1 MNMHLYPK
9 LAWHGIIK
17 NKKTYVPF
25 LLTSIGLVMM
35 FYIVSYLTYN
45 KSVKQMRGGSDMQM
59 ILSWG
64 VPVVAFFV
72 VIFLFYMNSFLMR
85 RRKTEFG
92 LYNILGMGKG
102 NIARVLLWQNLMLF
116 AVSIVGGLGMG
127 ILLSKLAELCAAKML
142 SNQASLAF
150 VIEPSAVRNTL
161 FLTVLSFVLILL
173 YSLGQIHVAKP
184 IELLHGEKTGE
195 KPPKARWI
203 LALIGVVLLGTA
215 YYLAVTTREPVQAL
229 LVLFVAIVLVIVGSY
244 LLFICGSVA
253 LCKMLQK
260 NKKYYY
266 KLNHFISVSSMSY
279 RMKRNGASL
288 ASICILSTG
297 VLVMISSSLCLR
309 IGEDESLHARY
320 PRDIEVSILTKDY
333 DQSIA
338 AASYIEQQVDAVL
351 QASHQTRK
359 NELAYNN
366 LNFAALRQG
375 GDISVKQYTE
385 VSGTQYAESIDKL
398 VMLNIVTL
406 DTYEKITGT
415 TETLGEN
422 EVLLHMFRGKYSDDS
437 LNIDGQFQFH
447 VQKQVDAYIESGD
460 NTAATYPT
468 MYLVVPDGDTMNR
481 LYEYQYSV
489 YGEKAASSLQ
499 TCMGFD
505 LSCNADAQIQLTE
518 KLIEQFASGAET
530 HLDYF
535 YEVKGLEMQ
544 RYSFYSLFGGLLFL
558 GILLSVVFLFGT
570 VLIMYYKQ
578 ISEGYEDAA
587 RFEILQKVGMTR
599 KEIKKSINS
608 QILTVFAAPLLASGV
623 HMCFAF
629 PLIRK
634 LLMMFGLSN
643 TPLLVGVTVGSYLVF
658 AVLYAVMYKAT
669 SRSYYQLVK

>member
-1 MNMHLYPK
+1 MKMNLYPK
-9 LAWHGIIK
+9 LAWHGISK

-45 KSVKQMRGGSDMQM
+45 KSVKQMRGGDDMQM

-92 LYNILGMGKG
+92 LYNILGMGKS
-102 NIARVLLWQNLMLF
+102 NIARILLWQNFMLLV
-116 AVSIVGGLGMG
+116 VSAAGGLGMG

-338 AASYIEQQVDAVL
+338 AASYIEQQEDAVL
-351 QASHQTRK
+351 QASHQTLK
-359 NELAYNN
+359 NEIAYNN
-366 LNFAALRQG
+366 LNFAALKQG
-375 GDISVKQYTE
+375 SDISVKQYTE

-505 LSCNADAQIQLTE
+505 LDCNADTQIELTKQLYD
-518 KLIEQFASGAET
+518 QFAEGSET
-530 HLDYF
+530 HPNF
-535 YEVKGLEMQ
+535 YYEIKGLETQ

-623 HMCFAF
+623 HLCFAF
-629 PLIRK
+629 PLIQK
-634 LLMMFGLSN
+634 LLLMFGLSN
-643 TPLLVGVTVGSYLVF
+643 TPLLAIVAVPLAVF
-658 AVLYAVMYKAT
+658 LGIAGLIWKIMKWLLE
-669 SRSYYQLVK
+669 RSDVQ

>member
-1 MNMHLYPK
+1 
-9 LAWHGIIK
+9 
-17 NKKTYVPF
+17 
-25 LLTSIGLVMM
+25 
-35 FYIVSYLTYN
+35 
-45 KSVKQMRGGSDMQM
+45 
-59 ILSWG
+59 
-64 VPVVAFFV
+64 
-72 VIFLFYMNSFLMR
+72 
-85 RRKTEFG
+85 
-92 LYNILGMGKG
+92 
-102 NIARVLLWQNLMLF
+102 
-116 AVSIVGGLGMG
+116 MG

-351 QASHQTRK
+351 QASHQTLK
-359 NELAYNN
+359 NEIAYNN
-366 LNFAALRQG
+366 LNFAALKQG
-375 GDISVKQYTE
+375 SDISVKQYTE

-623 HMCFAF
+623 HLCFAF
-629 PLIRK
+629 PLIQK
-634 LLMMFGLSN
+634 LLLMFGLSN
-643 TPLLVGVTVGSYLVF
+643 TPLLVGVTVGSYLIF
-658 AVLYAVMYKAT
+658 GVLYAVMYKAT

>member
-1 MNMHLYPK
+1 MKMNLYPK
-9 LAWHGIIK
+9 LAWHGISK

-45 KSVKQMRGGSDMQM
+45 KSVKQMRGGDDMQM

-92 LYNILGMGKG
+92 LYNILGMGKS
-102 NIARVLLWQNLMLF
+102 NIARILLWQNFMLLV
-116 AVSIVGGLGMG
+116 VSAAGGLGMG

-266 KLNHFISVSSMSY
+266 KLNHFVSVSSMSY

-309 IGEDESLHARY
+309 IGEDASLHTRY
-320 PRDIEVSILTKDY
+320 PRDLEVGIRTKDY
-333 DQSIA
+333 DQSVA

-359 NELAYNN
+359 NELAYNS

-375 GDISVKQYTE
+375 GDISVKPYTE
-385 VSGTQYAESIDKL
+385 VSGTQL
-398 VMLNIVTL
+398 VMLNFVTL

-422 EVLLHMFRGKYSDDS
+422 EVLLCMFRGTFSGDA
-437 LNIDGQFQFH
+437 LNIDDQFQFH
-447 VQKQVDAYIESGD
+447 IKKQVPDFLEGGD
-460 NTAATYPT
+460 NAIATYPT
-468 MYLVVPDGDTMNR
+468 MYLVVPDGETMSR

-489 YGEKAASSLQ
+489 YGEEMASSYQ
-499 TCMGFD
+499 TWLGFD
-505 LSCNADAQIQLTE
+505 LDCNADTQMELEKQLE
-518 KLIEQFASGAET
+518 QQFADNAQT
-530 HLDYF
+530 HQEYF
-535 YEVKGLEMQ
+535 YEVESLEMQ
-544 RYSFYSLFGGLLFL
+544 RYSFYSLFGGLLYL

-623 HMCFAF
+623 HLCFAF
-629 PLIRK
+629 PLLRK

-643 TPLLVGVTVGSYLVF
+643 TPLLVGVTVGSYLIF
-658 AVLYAVMYKAT
+658 GVLYAVMYKAT

>member
-1 MNMHLYPK
+1 MKMNLYPK
-9 LAWHGIIK
+9 LAWHGISK

-45 KSVKQMRGGSDMQM
+45 KSVKQMRGGDDMQM

-92 LYNILGMGKG
+92 LYNILGMGKS
-102 NIARVLLWQNLMLF
+102 NIARILLWQNFMLLV
-116 AVSIVGGLGMG
+116 VSAAGGLGMG

-229 LVLFVAIVLVIVGSY
+229 LVLFVAIVLVIIGSY

-338 AASYIEQQVDAVL
+338 AASYIEQKVDAVL
-351 QASHQTRK
+351 QASKKKKK

-460 NTAATYPT
+460 NAIATYPT
-468 MYLVVPDGDTMNR
+468 MYLVVPDGETMSR

-489 YGEKAASSLQ
+489 YGEEMASSYQ
-499 TCMGFD
+499 TWLGFD
-505 LSCNADAQIQLTE
+505 LDCNADTQIELTKQLYD
-518 KLIEQFASGAET
+518 QFAEGSET
-530 HLDYF
+530 HPNF
-535 YEVKGLEMQ
+535 YYEIKGLETQ

-623 HMCFAF
+623 HLCFAF
-629 PLIRK
+629 PLIQK
-634 LLMMFGLSN
+634 LLLMFGLSN
-643 TPLLVGVTVGSYLVF
+643 TPLLVGVTVGSYLIF
-658 AVLYAVMYKAT
+658 GVLYAVMYKAT

>member
-1 MNMHLYPK
+1 MNLYPK

-45 KSVKQMRGGSDMQM
+45 KSVRQMRGGDDMQM

-102 NIARVLLWQNLMLF
+102 NIARILLWQNLMLF
-116 AVSIVGGLGMG
+116 VVSTVGGLGMG

-142 SNQASLAF
+142 SNQASLVF
-150 VIEPSAVRNTL
+150 VIEPNAVRNTL
-161 FLTVLSFVLILL
+161 LLTVLSFVLILL

-184 IELLHGEKTGE
+184 VELLHGEKTGE
-195 KPPKARWI
+195 KPPKARWL
-203 LALIGVVLLGTA
+203 LALIGVVLLSTA
-215 YYLAVTTREPVQAL
+215 YYLAVTTKEPVQAL
-229 LVLFVAIVLVIVGSY
+229 LVLFVAIVLVIIGSY

-253 LCKMLQK
+253 LCKLLQK

-309 IGEDESLHARY
+309 IGEDESLHTRY
-320 PRDIEVSILTKDY
+320 PRDIEVGILTKDY

-366 LNFAALRQG
+366 LNFTALLDG
-375 GDISVKQYTE
+375 SDISIKKYTE
-385 VSGTQYAESIDKL
+385 ISGTQYAESIDNL
-398 VMLNIVTL
+398 VILNIVTL

-415 TETLGEN
+415 TETLGKN
-422 EVLLHMFRGKYSDDS
+422 EVLLHMFRGKFSGDS
-437 LNIDGQFQFH
+437 LNLDDQLQFH
-447 VQKQVDAYIESGD
+447 VQKQVPAYAESGD
-460 NTAATYPT
+460 NAAAINPT
-468 MYLVVPDGDTMNR
+468 MYLVVPDGDTMKQ
-481 LYEYQYSV
+481 LYEYQYAA
-489 YGEKAASSLQ
+489 YGKEMASSYQ
-499 TCMGFD
+499 TWMGFD
-505 LSCNADAQIQLTE
+505 LDCDADTQMELTE
-518 KLIEQFASGAET
+518 QLYDQFAEGSET
-530 HLDYF
+530 HPNYF
-535 YEVKGLEMQ
+535 YEIKGLETQ

-608 QILTVFAAPLLASGV
+608 QILTVFAAPLLASGI
-623 HMCFAF
+623 HLCFAF
-629 PLIRK
+629 PLIQK
-634 LLMMFGLSN
+634 LLLMFGLSN
-643 TPLLVGVTVGSYLVF
+643 TPLLVGITVGSYLIF
-658 AVLYAVMYKAT
+658 GILYAVMYKAT

>member
-1 MNMHLYPK
+1 MNEQNIPAAPEQSAPAAPETAAPRAPAEEAVTVGAL
-9 LAWHGIIK
+9 
-17 NKKTYVPF
+17 
-25 LLTSIGLVMM
+25 
-35 FYIVSYLTYN
+35 
-45 KSVKQMRGGSDMQM
+45 RGAIERKALQR
-59 ILSWG
+59 
-64 VPVVAFFV
+64 A
-72 VIFLFYMNSFLMR
+72 R
-85 RRKTEFG
+85 R
-92 LYNILGMGKG
+92 
-102 NIARVLLWQNLMLF
+102 A
-116 AVSIVGGLGMG
+116 
-127 ILLSKLAELCAAKML
+127 AE
-142 SNQASLAF
+142 
-150 VIEPSAVRNTL
+150 ESA
-161 FLTVLSFVLILL
+161 
-173 YSLGQIHVAKP
+173 
-184 IELLHGEKTGE
+184 
-195 KPPKARWI
+195 ARWSREADE
-203 LALIGVVLLGTA
+203 LAAQCPDFDLGTA
-215 YYLAVTTREPVQAL
+215 LSDAQFCALLRAGVGVRTAWFALHAQAL

-623 HMCFAF
+623 HLCFAF
-629 PLIRK
+629 PLIQK
-634 LLMMFGLSN
+634 LLLMFGLSN
-643 TPLLVGVTVGSYLVF
+643 TPLLVGVTVGSYLIF
-658 AVLYAVMYKAT
+658 GVLYAVMYKAT

>member
-1 MNMHLYPK
+1 MKMNLYPK
-9 LAWHGIIK
+9 LAWHGISK

-45 KSVKQMRGGSDMQM
+45 KSVKQMRGGDDMQM

-92 LYNILGMGKG
+92 LYNILGMGKS
-102 NIARVLLWQNLMLF
+102 NIARILLWQNFMLLV
-116 AVSIVGGLGMG
+116 VSAAGGLGMG

-203 LALIGVVLLGTA
+203 LALIGMVLLGTA

-229 LVLFVAIVLVIVGSY
+229 LVLFVAIVLVIIGSY

-385 VSGTQYAESIDKL
+385 VSGTQYAEL
-398 VMLNIVTL
+398 VMLNFVTL

-505 LSCNADAQIQLTE
+505 LDCNADTQIELTKQLYD
-518 KLIEQFASGAET
+518 QFAEGSET
-530 HLDYF
+530 HPNF
-535 YEVKGLEMQ
+535 YYEIKGLETE

-623 HMCFAF
+623 HLCFAF
-629 PLIRK
+629 PLIQK
-634 LLMMFGLSN
+634 LLLMFGLSN
-643 TPLLVGVTVGSYLVF
+643 TPLLVGVTVGSYLIF
-658 AVLYAVMYKAT
+658 GVLYAVMYKAT

>member
-1 MNMHLYPK
+1 MKMNLYPK
-9 LAWHGIIK
+9 LAWHGISK

-45 KSVKQMRGGSDMQM
+45 KSVKQMRGGDDMQM

-92 LYNILGMGKG
+92 LYNILGMGKS
-102 NIARVLLWQNLMLF
+102 NIARILLWQNFMLLV
-116 AVSIVGGLGMG
+116 VSAAGGLGMG

-203 LALIGVVLLGTA
+203 LALIDVVLLGTA

-253 LCKMLQK
+253 LC

-437 LNIDGQFQFH
+437 LNIDGQFQSH

-623 HMCFAF
+623 HLCFAF
-629 PLIRK
+629 PLIQK
-634 LLMMFGLSN
+634 LLLMFGLSN
-643 TPLLVGVTVGSYLVF
+643 TPLLVGVTVGSYLIF
-658 AVLYAVMYKAT
+658 GVLYAVMYKAP

>member
-1 MNMHLYPK
+1 MKMNLYPK

-45 KSVKQMRGGSDMQM
+45 KSVRQMRGGDDMQM

-102 NIARVLLWQNLMLF
+102 NIARILLWQNLMLF
-116 AVSIVGGLGMG
+116 VVSTVGGLGMG

-142 SNQASLAF
+142 SNQASLVF
-150 VIEPSAVRNTL
+150 VIEPNAVRNTL
-161 FLTVLSFVLILL
+161 LLTVLSFVLILL

-184 IELLHGEKTGE
+184 VELLHGEKTGE
-195 KPPKARWI
+195 KPPKARWL
-203 LALIGVVLLGTA
+203 LALIGVVLLSTA
-215 YYLAVTTREPVQAL
+215 YYLAVTTKEPVQAL
-229 LVLFVAIVLVIVGSY
+229 LVLFVAIVLVIIGSY

-253 LCKMLQK
+253 LCKLLQK

-309 IGEDESLHARY
+309 IGEDESLHTRY
-320 PRDIEVSILTKDY
+320 PRDIEVGILTKDY

-366 LNFAALRQG
+366 LNFTALLDG
-375 GDISVKQYTE
+375 SDISIKKYTE
-385 VSGTQYAESIDKL
+385 ISGTQYAESIDNL
-398 VMLNIVTL
+398 VILNIVTL

-415 TETLGEN
+415 TETLGKN
-422 EVLLHMFRGKYSDDS
+422 EVLLHMFRGKFSGDS
-437 LNIDGQFQFH
+437 LNLDDQLQFH
-447 VQKQVDAYIESGD
+447 VQKQVPAYAESGD
-460 NTAATYPT
+460 NAAAINPT
-468 MYLVVPDGDTMNR
+468 MYLVVPDGDTMKQ
-481 LYEYQYSV
+481 LYEYQYAA
-489 YGEKAASSLQ
+489 YGKEMASSYQ
-499 TCMGFD
+499 TWMGFD
-505 LSCNADAQIQLTE
+505 LDCDADTQMELTE
-518 KLIEQFASGAET
+518 QLYDQFAEGSET
-530 HLDYF
+530 HPNYF
-535 YEVKGLEMQ
+535 YEIKGLETQ

-608 QILTVFAAPLLASGV
+608 QILTVFAAPLLASGI
-623 HMCFAF
+623 HLCFAF
-629 PLIRK
+629 PLIQK
-634 LLMMFGLSN
+634 LLLMFGLSN
-643 TPLLVGVTVGSYLVF
+643 TPLLVGITVGSYLIF
-658 AVLYAVMYKAT
+658 GILYAVMYKAT

>member
-1 MNMHLYPK
+1 MKMNLYPK
-9 LAWHGIIK
+9 LAWHGISK

-45 KSVKQMRGGSDMQM
+45 KSVKQMRGGDDMQM

-92 LYNILGMGKG
+92 LYNILGMGKS
-102 NIARVLLWQNLMLF
+102 NIARILLWQNFMLLV
-116 AVSIVGGLGMG
+116 VSAAGGLGMG

-173 YSLGQIHVAKP
+173 YSLAKP

-195 KPPKARWI
+195 KPPKARW
-203 LALIGVVLLGTA
+203 LLTLIGVVLLGTA
-215 YYLAVTTREPVQAL
+215 YYLAVTTKEPVQAL
-229 LVLFVAIVLVIVGSY
+229 LVLFVAIVLVIIGSY

-253 LCKMLQK
+253 LCKLLQK

-505 LSCNADAQIQLTE
+505 LDCNADTQIELTKQLYD
-518 KLIEQFASGAET
+518 QFAEGSET
-530 HLDYF
+530 HPNF
-535 YEVKGLEMQ
+535 YYEIKGLETQ

-623 HMCFAF
+623 HLCFAF
-629 PLIRK
+629 PLIQK
-634 LLMMFGLSN
+634 LLLMFGLSN
-643 TPLLVGVTVGSYLVF
+643 TPLLVGVTVGSYLIF
-658 AVLYAVMYKAT
+658 GVLYAVMYKAT

>member
-1 MNMHLYPK
+1 MKMNLYPK
-9 LAWHGIIK
+9 LAWHGISK

-45 KSVKQMRGGSDMQM
+45 KSVKQMRGGDDMQM

-85 RRKTEFG
+85 RRKTEFR
-92 LYNILGMGKG
+92 LYNILGMGKS
-102 NIARVLLWQNLMLF
+102 NIARILLWQNFMLLV
-116 AVSIVGGLGMG
+116 VSAAGGLGMG

-351 QASHQTRK
+351 QASHQTLK
-359 NELAYNN
+359 NEIAYNN
-366 LNFAALRQG
+366 LNFAALKQG
-375 GDISVKQYTE
+375 SDISVKQYTE

-505 LSCNADAQIQLTE
+505 LDCNADTQIELTKQLYD
-518 KLIEQFASGAET
+518 QFAEGSET
-530 HLDYF
+530 HPNF
-535 YEVKGLEMQ
+535 YYEIKGLETQ

-623 HMCFAF
+623 HLCFAF
-629 PLIRK
+629 PLIQK
-634 LLMMFGLSN
+634 LLLMFGLSN
-643 TPLLVGVTVGSYLVF
+643 TPLLVGVTVGSYLIF
-658 AVLYAVMYKAT
+658 GVLYAVMYKAT

>member
-1 MNMHLYPK
+1 MKMNLYPK
-9 LAWHGIIK
+9 LAWHGISK

-45 KSVKQMRGGSDMQM
+45 KSVKQMRGGDDMQM

-92 LYNILGMGKG
+92 LYNILGMGKS
-102 NIARVLLWQNLMLF
+102 NIARILLWQNFMLLV
-116 AVSIVGGLGMG
+116 VSAAGGLGMG

-142 SNQASLAF
+142 SNQASLVF
-150 VIEPSAVRNTL
+150 VIEPYAVRNTL
-161 FLTVLSFVLILL
+161 ILTVLSFVLILL

-184 IELLHGEKTGE
+184 VELLHGEKTGE

-229 LVLFVAIVLVIVGSY
+229 LVLFVAIVLVIIGSY

-309 IGEDESLHARY
+309 IGEDDSLHTRY
-320 PRDIEVSILTKDY
+320 PRDIEVGILTKDY
-333 DQSIA
+333 DQSME

-398 VMLNIVTL
+398 VMLNFVTL

-422 EVLLHMFRGKYSDDS
+422 EVLLCMFRGTFSGDS
-437 LNIDGQFQFH
+437 LNIDDQFQFH
-447 VQKQVDAYIESGD
+447 IRKQVPDFLESGD
-460 NTAATYPT
+460 NAIATYPT

-570 VLIMYYKQ
+570 VLIMCYKQ

-623 HMCFAF
+623 HLCFAF
-629 PLIRK
+629 PLIQK
-634 LLMMFGLSN
+634 LLLMFGLSN
-643 TPLLVGVTVGSYLVF
+643 TPLLVGVTVGSYLIF
-658 AVLYAVMYKAT
+658 GVLYAVMYKAT

>member
-1 MNMHLYPK
+1 MKMNLYPK
-9 LAWHGIIK
+9 LAWHGISK

-45 KSVKQMRGGSDMQM
+45 KSVKQMRGGDDMQM

-92 LYNILGMGKG
+92 LYNILGMGKS
-102 NIARVLLWQNLMLF
+102 NIARILLWQNFMLLV
-116 AVSIVGGLGMG
+116 VSAAGGLGMG

-338 AASYIEQQVDAVL
+338 AASYIEQQDAVL
-351 QASHQTRK
+351 QASHQTLK
-359 NELAYNN
+359 NEIAYNN
-366 LNFAALRQG
+366 LNFAALKQG
-375 GDISVKQYTE
+375 SDISVKQYTE

-505 LSCNADAQIQLTE
+505 LDCNADTQIELTKQLYD
-518 KLIEQFASGAET
+518 QFAEGSET
-530 HLDYF
+530 HPNF
-535 YEVKGLEMQ
+535 YYEIKGLETQ

-623 HMCFAF
+623 HLCFAF
-629 PLIRK
+629 PLIQK
-634 LLMMFGLSN
+634 LLLMFGLSN
-643 TPLLVGVTVGSYLVF
+643 TPLLVGVTVGSYLIF
-658 AVLYAVMYKAT
+658 GVLYAVMYKAT

>member
-1 MNMHLYPK
+1 MKMNLYPK
-9 LAWHGIIK
+9 LAWHGISK
-17 NKKTYVPF
+17 NKKPYVPF

-45 KSVKQMRGGSDMQM
+45 KSVKQMRGGDDMQM

-92 LYNILGMGKG
+92 LYNILGMGKS
-102 NIARVLLWQNLMLF
+102 NIARILLWQNFMLLV
-116 AVSIVGGLGMG
+116 VSAAGGLGMG

-385 VSGTQYAESIDKL
+385 VSGTQYAEL
-398 VMLNIVTL
+398 VMLNFVTL

-505 LSCNADAQIQLTE
+505 LDCNADTQIELTKQLYD
-518 KLIEQFASGAET
+518 QFAEGSET
-530 HLDYF
+530 HPNF
-535 YEVKGLEMQ
+535 YYEIKGLETE

-623 HMCFAF
+623 HLCFAF
-629 PLIRK
+629 PLIQK
-634 LLMMFGLSN
+634 LLLMFGLSN
-643 TPLLVGVTVGSYLVF
+643 TPLLVGVTVGSYLIF
-658 AVLYAVMYKAT
+658 GVLYAVMYKAT

>member
-1 MNMHLYPK
+1 MKMNLYSK
-9 LAWHGIIK
+9 LAWHGISK

-45 KSVKQMRGGSDMQM
+45 KSVKQMRGGDDMQM

-92 LYNILGMGKG
+92 LYNILGMGKS
-102 NIARVLLWQNLMLF
+102 NIARILLWQNFMLLV
-116 AVSIVGGLGMG
+116 VSAAGGLGMG

-623 HMCFAF
+623 HLCFAF
-629 PLIRK
+629 PLIQK
-634 LLMMFGLSN
+634 LLLMFGLSN
-643 TPLLVGVTVGSYLVF
+643 TPLLVGVTVGSYLIF
-658 AVLYAVMYKAT
+658 GVLYAVMYKAT
-669 SRSYYQLVK
+669 SRSYYQLAK

>member
-1 MNMHLYPK
+1 M
-9 LAWHGIIK
+9 
-17 NKKTYVPF
+17 
-25 LLTSIGLVMM
+25 
-35 FYIVSYLTYN
+35 
-45 KSVKQMRGGSDMQM
+45 
-59 ILSWG
+59 
-64 VPVVAFFV
+64 
-72 VIFLFYMNSFLMR
+72 
-85 RRKTEFG
+85 
-92 LYNILGMGKG
+92 
-102 NIARVLLWQNLMLF
+102 
-116 AVSIVGGLGMG
+116 
-127 ILLSKLAELCAAKML
+127 
-142 SNQASLAF
+142 
-150 VIEPSAVRNTL
+150 
-161 FLTVLSFVLILL
+161 
-173 YSLGQIHVAKP
+173 
-184 IELLHGEKTGE
+184 
-195 KPPKARWI
+195 
-203 LALIGVVLLGTA
+203 
-215 YYLAVTTREPVQAL
+215 
-229 LVLFVAIVLVIVGSY
+229 
-244 LLFICGSVA
+244 
-253 LCKMLQK
+253 
-260 NKKYYY
+260 
-266 KLNHFISVSSMSY
+266 
-279 RMKRNGASL
+279 
-288 ASICILSTG
+288 
-297 VLVMISSSLCLR
+297 
-309 IGEDESLHARY
+309 
-320 PRDIEVSILTKDY
+320 
-333 DQSIA
+333 
-338 AASYIEQQVDAVL
+338 

-623 HMCFAF
+623 HLCFAF
-629 PLIRK
+629 PLIQK
-634 LLMMFGLSN
+634 LLLMFGLSN
-643 TPLLVGVTVGSYLVF
+643 TPLLVGVTVGSYLIF
-658 AVLYAVMYKAT
+658 GVLYAVMYKAT

>member
-1 MNMHLYPK
+1 MKMNLYPK

-45 KSVKQMRGGSDMQM
+45 KSVKQMRGGDDMQI

-102 NIARVLLWQNLMLF
+102 NIARILLWQNLMLF
-116 AVSIVGGLGMG
+116 VVSTVGGLGMG

-142 SNQASLAF
+142 SNQASLVF
-150 VIEPSAVRNTL
+150 VIEPYAVQNTL
-161 FLTVLSFVLILL
+161 LLTVLSFVLILL

-184 IELLHGEKTGE
+184 VELLHGEKTGE
-195 KPPKARWI
+195 KPPKARWL
-203 LALIGVVLLGTA
+203 LALIGVVLLSTA
-215 YYLAVTTREPVQAL
+215 YYLAVTTKKPVQAL
-229 LVLFVAIVLVIVGSY
+229 LVLFVAIVLVIIGSY

-253 LCKMLQK
+253 LCKLLQK

-309 IGEDESLHARY
+309 IGEDESLHTRY
-320 PRDIEVSILTKDY
+320 PRDIEVGISTKDY

-366 LNFAALRQG
+366 LNFAALLDG
-375 GDISVKQYTE
+375 SDISIKKYTE
-385 VSGTQYAESIDKL
+385 ISGTQYAESIDNL
-398 VMLNIVTL
+398 VILNIVTL

-415 TETLGEN
+415 TETLGKN
-422 EVLLHMFRGKYSDDS
+422 EVLLHMFRGKFSGDS
-437 LNIDGQFQFH
+437 LNLDDQLQFH
-447 VQKQVDAYIESGD
+447 VQKQVPAYAESGD
-460 NTAATYPT
+460 NAAAINPT
-468 MYLVVPDGDTMNR
+468 MYLVVPDGDTMKK
-481 LYEYQYSV
+481 LYEYQYAA
-489 YGEKAASSLQ
+489 YGKEMASSYQ
-499 TCMGFD
+499 TWMGFD
-505 LSCNADAQIQLTE
+505 LDCDADTQMELTE
-518 KLIEQFASGAET
+518 QLYDQFAEGSET
-530 HLDYF
+530 HPNYF
-535 YEVKGLEMQ
+535 YEIKGLETQ

-599 KEIKKSINS
+599 KEIRKSINS

-623 HMCFAF
+623 HLCFAF
-629 PLIRK
+629 PLIQK
-634 LLMMFGLSN
+634 LLLMFGLSN
-643 TPLLVGVTVGSYLVF
+643 TPLLVGITVGSYLIF
-658 AVLYAVMYKAT
+658 GILYAVMYKAT

>member
-1 MNMHLYPK
+1 MKMNLYPK
-9 LAWHGIIK
+9 LAWHGISK

-45 KSVKQMRGGSDMQM
+45 KSVKQMRGGDDMQM

-92 LYNILGMGKG
+92 LYNILGMGKS
-102 NIARVLLWQNLMLF
+102 NIARILLWQNFMLLV
-116 AVSIVGGLGMG
+116 VSAAGGLGMG

-203 LALIGVVLLGTA
+203 LALIGMVLLGTA

-338 AASYIEQQVDAVL
+338 AASYIEQQMDAVL

-359 NELAYNN
+359 NELAYSN

-385 VSGTQYAESIDKL
+385 VSGTQYAEL
-398 VMLNIVTL
+398 VMLNFVTL

-505 LSCNADAQIQLTE
+505 LDCNADTQIELTKQLYD
-518 KLIEQFASGAET
+518 QFAEGSET
-530 HLDYF
+530 HPNF
-535 YEVKGLEMQ
+535 YYEIKGLETE

-623 HMCFAF
+623 HLCFAF
-629 PLIRK
+629 PLIQK
-634 LLMMFGLSN
+634 LLLMFGLSN
-643 TPLLVGVTVGSYLVF
+643 TPLLVGVTVGSYLIF
-658 AVLYAVMYKAT
+658 GVLYAVMYKAT

>member
-1 MNMHLYPK
+1 
-9 LAWHGIIK
+9 
-17 NKKTYVPF
+17 
-25 LLTSIGLVMM
+25 
-35 FYIVSYLTYN
+35 
-45 KSVKQMRGGSDMQM
+45 
-59 ILSWG
+59 
-64 VPVVAFFV
+64 
-72 VIFLFYMNSFLMR
+72 
-85 RRKTEFG
+85 
-92 LYNILGMGKG
+92 
-102 NIARVLLWQNLMLF
+102 
-116 AVSIVGGLGMG
+116 MG

-366 LNFAALRQG
+366 LNFAALKQG
-375 GDISVKQYTE
+375 SDISVKQYTE

-623 HMCFAF
+623 HLCFAF
-629 PLIRK
+629 PLIQK
-634 LLMMFGLSN
+634 LLLMFGLSN
-643 TPLLVGVTVGSYLVF
+643 TPLLVGVTVGSYLIF
-658 AVLYAVMYKAT
+658 GVLYAVMYKAT